1 MAPQARPGHGDGM
14 LKADKAIVIDRQP
27 AAESLRTIR
36 RYLPTMPPA
45 KAAALAEHAETRR
58 FKRGEYLYSAG
69 EPITG
74 LWIITQG
81 TLSGVKFQRDGEGRL
96 VTPIFP
102 GHCLPTGLRVAE
114 VNYFNLVALSEGTA
128 LFIPKRA
135 AMRILDDVPSA
146 DALHLNTVR
155 TLFGFTDMVA
165 NMNETS
171 SLTRLKLFIAHY
183 TSYEEFRLEGEGR
196 HYRWNMTL
204 ADLAQFIRVTR
215 PHIQVN
221 LKKPEIARVFTIS
234 RRVLTVHCPEGLR
247 PD

>member
-1 MAPQARPGHGDGM
+1 M
-14 LKADKAIVIDRQP
+14 LNATEAIAAERTRS
-27 AAESLRTIR
+27 AESLRTIR
-36 RYLPTMPPA
+36 RYLPSMPVD
-45 KAAALAEHAETRR
+45 KAAALAEHAEQRV
-58 FKRGEYLYSAG
+58 FKRGDYLYCAG

-74 LWIITQG
+74 LWIVTQG
-81 TLSGVKFQRDGEGRL
+81 ILSGLKFQRDGEGRL

-102 GHCLPTGLRVAE
+102 GHCLPTALRVAE
-114 VNYFNLVALSEGTA
+114 VNYFNLFALSEGSA
-128 LFIPKRA
+128 LFIPKA
-135 AMRILDDVPSA
+135 PAMRILDDVASA
-146 DALHLNTVR
+146 DALHLNTVK

-183 TSYEEFRLEGEGR
+183 ISYEEFRLEGGPQR
-196 HYRWNMTL
+196 YRWNMTL

-221 LKKPEIARVFTIS
+221 LKKPEIARLFSIN
-234 RRVLTVHCPEGLR
+234 RRVLTVHCADGLR

>member
-1 MAPQARPGHGDGM
+1 M
-14 LKADKAIVIDRQP
+14 LNADKAVTAVAQSRAD
-27 AAESLRTIR
+27 SLTTIR
-36 RYLPTMPPA
+36 RYLPALPPE
-45 KAAALAEHAETRR
+45 KAAALAEHAELRHFRR
-58 FKRGEYLYSAG
+58 GDYLYCAG

-74 LWIITQG
+74 LWVVTQG
-81 TLSGVKFQRDGEGRL
+81 ILSGLKFQRDGEGRL

-102 GHCLPTGLRVAE
+102 GHCLPTALRVAE
-114 VNYFNLVALSEGTA
+114 VNYFNLFALSDGTA
-128 LFIPKRA
+128 LFIPKA
-135 AMRILDDVPSA
+135 PAMRILDDVACA
-146 DALHLNTVR
+146 DALHLNTVK

-183 TSYEEFRLEGEGR
+183 ITYDEFRLEGSAER
-196 HYRWNMTL
+196 YRWNMTL

-221 LKKPEIARVFTIS
+221 LKKPEIARLFSIN
-234 RRVLTVHCPEGLR
+234 RRVLSVHHADGLR